1 MTSFANILLLA
12 ALSIVAPKDGATVP
26 TLRGSQKA
34 YLAAPRQDRFKV
46 MSNAGLRK
54 TLVDR
59 GATQQPLLLQWEG
72 DANSEYELT
81 VKRVGG
87 DRQTFS
93 LANRTR
99 AYVTNL
105 ELGEKYLWAVVDKS
119 SGAGAVGGTFVT
131 EPNPPR
137 LLRADGVLNLRDLG
151 GWKGLKGKRVR
162 QNMIFRSAGL
172 RSSAKSRGGSLF
184 GGSYSPGEVRISDAG
199 IETMRHE
206 FKIKTDIELRSK
218 QEAACMTSSILG
230 EGVAWVHVPFAAYDF
245 IDNPVR
251 GREPFAQVFKT
262 FTDPANYPILF
273 HCSGGRDRT
282 GTLAFLLS
290 GLLGVDGDD
299 LCRDWEA
306 TIFTEGDVKFGSS
319 RIDRLLK
326 YLHSVGG
333 ATVSEQCERFAL
345 SCGVTKGQIEKFR
358 GIMLEGGN

>member
-1 MTSFANILLLA
+1 MTPFVNILLA
-12 ALSIVAPKDGATVP
+12 ALSIVAPQDGVTVP

-34 YLAAPRQDRFKV
+34 YLSVQRKDRFKV
-46 MSNAGLRK
+46 MENAGLRQ
-54 TLVDR
+54 TLVAR
-59 GATQQPLLLQWEG
+59 GATQQPLRLEWTG
-72 DANSEYELT
+72 DTNAECELT

-87 DRQTFS
+87 ERQTFS
-93 LANRTR
+93 LANRTH
-99 AYVTNL
+99 AYITNL
-105 ELGEKYLWAVVDKS
+105 ELGAKYLWAVVDRGNDTK
-119 SGAGAVGGTFVT
+119 AVGGTFET
-131 EPNPPR
+131 EPDPPR
-137 LLRADGVLNLRDLG
+137 LLRADGVMNLRDLG

-184 GGSYSPGEVRISDAG
+184 GGSYSPGEVRISEAG
-199 IETMRHE
+199 IETLRHE
-206 FKIKTDIELRSK
+206 FKVKTDIELRSK

-230 EGVAWVHVPFAAYDF
+230 EGVTWVHVPFAAYDF

-262 FTDPANYPILF
+262 FTDPARYPILF

-282 GTLAFLLS
+282 GTLAFLLN

-299 LCRDWEA
+299 LCKDWEA
-306 TIFTEGDVKFGSS
+306 TIFTEGDVKFGTG

-326 YLHSVGG
+326 YLHSIGG
-333 ATVSEQCERFAL
+333 ETVAEQCERYAL
-345 SCGVTKGQIEKFR
+345 SCGVTKEQIEKFR